1 MAKTNLKSSSGLPLY
16 FNGEEI
22 QSDEFNASSTSTIEL
37 EDIRPQLLNQELDC
51 PDTFYSKYKDID
63 NSSEHF
69 KKQDVRVNIY
79 LMKPNLAGIEF
90 VKSKATKCKNYPRL
104 FEIVY
109 GGGNV
114 LLQKYIGPNENKVFR
129 LQVKKGSK
137 FIVPPGYA
145 ICLVNTR
152 QASTLIA
159 VEISSRDSR
168 TRVVLEDKRGMSYY
182 IIRKNAKVEVVRNP
196 AYKMVDKIE
205 KLDIEDILKEKR
217 ITPKTPLVKQIE
229 RKRERYDWLFEKDS
243 IDF

>member
-16 FNGEEI
+16 FTGEEL
-22 QSDEFNASSTSTIEL
+22 QSEKFQASSSSTIEL

-51 PDTFYSKYKDID
+51 PDTFYTKYKDVD
-63 NSSEHF
+63 NEDEHF
-69 KKQDVRVNIY
+69 KKQDLRVNMI

-114 LLQKYIGPNENKVFR
+114 LLQKYVGPEENKVFR

-159 VEISSRDSR
+159 VEISCRDAR
-168 TRVVLEDKRGMSYY
+168 IRVVLEDKRGMSYY

-196 AYKMVDKIE
+196 AYKRIDKIE
-205 KLDIEDILKEKR
+205 KLDAEEILKEKR

-229 RKRERYDWLFEKDS
+229 RKRERYDWFFEKDS
-243 IDF
+243 IDY

>member
-22 QSDEFNASSTSTIEL
+22 QSEEFESKSTSTIEL

-51 PDTFYSKYKDID
+51 PDIFYSKYKDID
-63 NSSEHF
+63 NSSGYFE
-69 KKQDVRVNIY
+69 KQNLRVNIY
-79 LMKPNLAGIEF
+79 LIKPNLAGIEF
-90 VKSKATKCKNYPRL
+90 VKSKATKCSSYPRL

-114 LLQKYIGPNENKVFR
+114 LLQKYVGPNENKIYR

-137 FIVPPGYA
+137 FIIPPGYA
-145 ICLVNTR
+145 VCLVNTR
-152 QASTLIA
+152 QASTLIS
-159 VEISSRDSR
+159 VEISTRDAR

-182 IIRKNAKVEVVRNP
+182 IIRKNAKVEVVKNP
-196 AYKMVDKIE
+196 SYKMVDDIE
-205 KLDIEDILKEKR
+205 PLDIEPLLEEKR

-229 RKRERYDWLFEKDS
+229 RKSERFKWIHEKGDLD
-243 IDF
+243 I

>member
-16 FNGEEI
+16 YNGDEI
-22 QSDEFNASSTSTIEL
+22 QSEEFTPSSVSTINL

-51 PDTFYSKYKDID
+51 PDTFYSKYKNLD
-63 NSSEHF
+63 NSSDYF
-69 KKQDVRVNIY
+69 KKQDIRVNIY

-90 VKSKATKCKNYPRL
+90 VKSKATKCKTYPRL

-109 GGGNV
+109 GGGNI
-114 LLQKYIGPNENKVFR
+114 LLQKYIGPNENKVYR

-137 FIVPPGYA
+137 FIVPPRYA

-159 VEISSRDSR
+159 LEITPKNAR

-182 IIRKNAKVEVVRNP
+182 IIRKNAKVEIVRNP
-196 AYKMVDKIE
+196 AYKMVDKIG
-205 KLDIEDILKEKR
+205 KLDVEDILEEKR
-217 ITPKTPLVKQIE
+217 ITPKTPLVKQIK
-229 RKRERYDWLFEKDS
+229 RKRERYDWFFKKNS
-243 IDF
+243 KVF

>member
-16 FNGEEI
+16 FTGEEI
-22 QSDEFNASSTSTIEL
+22 QSEEFEASSSSTVEL
-37 EDIRPQLLNQELDC
+37 DDIRPQLLNQELDC
-51 PDTFYSKYKDID
+51 PDTFYTKYKDID
-63 NSSEHF
+63 NKDGHF
-69 KKQDVRVNIY
+69 KKQDLRVNII

-90 VKSKATKCKNYPRL
+90 VKSKATKCKSYPRL

-109 GGGNV
+109 GGGNI
-114 LLQKYIGPNENKVFR
+114 LLQKYIGPEENKVFR
-129 LQVKKGSK
+129 LQVKKGDK
-137 FIVPPGYA
+137 FIVPPEYA

-159 VEISSRDSR
+159 VEISSRDAR

-196 AYKMVDKIE
+196 AYKRIDKIE
-205 KLDIEDILKEKR
+205 KLDTDKILKEKR

-229 RKRERYDWLFEKDS
+229 RKRERYDWFFEKDS
-243 IDF
+243 IDY